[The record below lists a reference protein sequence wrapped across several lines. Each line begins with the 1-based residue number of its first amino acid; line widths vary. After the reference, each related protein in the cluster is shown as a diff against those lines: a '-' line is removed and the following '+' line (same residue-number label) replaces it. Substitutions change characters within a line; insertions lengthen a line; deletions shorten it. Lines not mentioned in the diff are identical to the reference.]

1 MVVIRGGVIQEI
13 VIILQV
19 IIDEVVLIMGV
30 TPTEIVQVM
39 NVFLKRK
46 VLVVQLR
53 SIKIHLPIQILGITV
68 IAIVIPN
75 LINVLFSYC

>member
-53 SIKIHLPIQILGITV
+53 SINSFIST
-68 IAIVIPN
+68 PN
-75 LINVLFSYC
+75 HHEEIGWFA